1 MVALLPLLATGGAL
15 VGGIRG
21 FRRSG
26 GNLGSALL
34 GAGTGA
40 LTASG
45 AGGLGRFAGG
55 KLLGAVLPGGLTG
68 IGGKALLQAAAGG
81 NLSAQALL
89 KLPAIAGAGAGGA
102 SILSGNLGVPQGTGG
117 RVAGRPAIAG
127 PAGLIG
133 YNTVTGEPMTAGGT
147 PLPPGMDQF
156 GGISPF
162 GDPLQVIN
170 PAGLDAGR
178 RLRTVKD
185 AEALR
190 DATNIVLPTVRKF
203 AEQAKRDE
211 FARGMASAGIK
222 QNILTN
228 AQLTE
233 NMQKAALNLGTT
245 AANQAGAALTARYN
259 Y

>member
-1 MVALLPLLATGGAL
+1 MVALLPLLATGGAV
-15 VGGIRG
+15 VGGIQG

-68 IGGKALLQAAAGG
+68 VGGKALLQAAAGG

-89 KLPAIAGAGAGGA
+89 KLPALAGLGAGGA
-102 SILSGNLGVPQGTGG
+102 SVLSGNLGVPQGSGG

-133 YNTVTGEPMTAGGT
+133 YNTATGEPMTAGGT
-147 PLPPGMDQF
+147 PLPAGMDQF

-228 AQLTE
+228 ANLTE

>member
-15 VGGIRG
+15 VGGIQG

-68 IGGKALLQAAAGG
+68 AGGKALLQAAAGG

-102 SILSGNLGVPQGTGG
+102 M
-117 RVAGRPAIAG
+117 PAPHLA
-127 PAGLIG
+127 
-133 YNTVTGEPMTAGGT
+133 
-147 PLPPGMDQF
+147 
-156 GGISPF
+156 
-162 GDPLQVIN
+162 
-170 PAGLDAGR
+170 
-178 RLRTVKD
+178 
-185 AEALR
+185 
-190 DATNIVLPTVRKF
+190 
-203 AEQAKRDE
+203 
-211 FARGMASAGIK
+211 
-222 QNILTN
+222 
-228 AQLTE
+228 
-233 NMQKAALNLGTT
+233 
-245 AANQAGAALTARYN
+245 
-259 Y
+259 